1 MEKDY
6 GCYFMLGPIPTT
18 GKCVCVCADKII
30 LSEVLE
36 CLLHT
41 CITACE
47 VGHQS
52 LPELEVG
59 L

>member
-1 MEKDY
+1 MGVILCLVPY
-6 GCYFMLGPIPTT
+6 LPQVS
-18 GKCVCVCADKII
+18 VCVCGDKII

-36 CLLHT
+36 CLL
-41 CITACE
+41 
-47 VGHQS
+47 QS